1 MDEIDPRTLQI
12 LTYPA
17 PILRQKAAPIEGVT
31 DWVRQVARR
40 MLELMREVA
49 GVGLAGPQVG
59 VPLRLFVANTVAE
72 REGDRVF
79 INPILSRSSRRTE
92 QREEGCLS
100 LPEVTGM
107 IRRPY
112 SITIDAIDLDG
123 NEIHLMG
130 EDLMARA
137 WQHETDHLDGILIVD
152 RMARID
158 LVANRPVL
166 QELEE
171 GAARPEGRKSH
182 R

>member
-1 MDEIDPRTLQI
+1 MDEIDPRTLRI

-17 PILRQKAAPIEGVT
+17 PILRQKAAPIERVT
-31 DWVRQVARR
+31 DWVRRVARR
-40 MLELMREVA
+40 VLELMHEAA

-72 REGDRVF
+72 PEGDSVF
-79 INPILSRSSRRTE
+79 INPVLSRPSRRIE

-100 LPEVTGM
+100 LPEVTGT
-107 IRRPY
+107 ILRPY
-112 SITIDAIDLDG
+112 SITIDALDQDG
-123 NEIHLMG
+123 NEIHLAG

-166 QELEE
+166 RELEE
-171 GAARPEGRKSH
+171 SGGRGGESDQ
-182 R
+182 